1 MGLFKNYDKF
11 LKNIYSQN
19 GEDGV
24 INEILNELQISDGT
38 CIEFGASKGKDNSN
52 TFSLVEK
59 GWSALYI
66 ESDKEKF
73 VELTETT
80 KNYPYVTLANKFVS
94 SKKGLDDLNSIIF
107 ENNFDPNCVVLSID
121 IDSEDLR
128 VWEVFKG
135 TPSIVVI
142 EINSSIKPGILN
154 YHLDKY
160 VGNSFSS
167 TCITAKKKGYVLLC
181 HTGNLIFLRK
191 DLLRFSRLSKFYIYA
206 PRLLYKRN
214 WIEKSYIEEYL
225 VYKYNKYIKKYLH

>member
-11 LKNIYSQN
+11 FNNKYSQN

-24 INEILNELQISDGT
+24 LSEILRELNIKVGT
-38 CIEFGASKGKDNSN
+38 CIEFGASTGKDNSN
-52 TFSLVEK
+52 TFSLVEEK
-59 GWSALYI
+59 WQALYI
-66 ESDKEKF
+66 EADKDRFQK
-73 VELTETT
+73 LLLTT
-80 KNYPYVTLANKFVS
+80 KNYPFVTLSNEYVS
-94 SKKGLDDLNSIIF
+94 HIQGPNDLNSIIKNKF
-107 ENNFDPNCVVLSID
+107 EQNCDILSID

-135 TPSIVVI
+135 KPKIVII

-160 VGNSFSS
+160 PGNSFSS
-167 TCITAKKKGYVLLC
+167 TYKVGKKKGYILLC

-191 DLLRFSRLSKFYIYA
+191 DLFRFSRLSWIYVYF
-206 PRLLYKRN
+206 PIFLYKRS
-214 WIEKSYIEEYL
+214 WVEKSYFEEYI